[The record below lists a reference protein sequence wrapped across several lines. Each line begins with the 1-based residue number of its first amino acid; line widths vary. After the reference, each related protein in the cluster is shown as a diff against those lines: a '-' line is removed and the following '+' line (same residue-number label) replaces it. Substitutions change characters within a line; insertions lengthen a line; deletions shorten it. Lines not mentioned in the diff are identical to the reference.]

1 MQTNPYAPPQ
11 AVVADPEPT
20 SHGLKHRGVLVMIAL
35 TVLTLGFYY
44 LVWWFRRRPGLNR
57 LNTPRTLA
65 MWPLLLFAVN
75 FLMQFSLGFVEGA
88 APELE
93 DVIGDDGK
101 LFVTLLQFA
110 VGILM
115 IVQAFKIK
123 SMIEDHAE
131 AARSESMF
139 GGSVQLSGLMTF
151 IFSIY
156 YLQWAINRYVVDS
169 ESAPV

>member
-20 SHGLKHRGVLVMIAL
+20 SHGLKRRGLLLMVVLTIV
-35 TVLTLGFYY
+35 TLGFYY

-57 LNTPRTLA
+57 LNSPRKLA
-65 MWPLLLFAVN
+65 IWPLLVFTA
-75 FLMQFSLGFVEGA
+75 QFVLQFGLGFLEGA

-93 DVIGDDGK
+93 VIGEGGK
-101 LFVTLLQFA
+101 AFVTLFQVA

-123 SMIEDHAE
+123 NIIEDHAE
-131 AARSESMF
+131 VAQSESMF
-139 GGSVQLSGLMTF
+139 VEPVQLSGLMTF
-151 IFSIY
+151 FFSIY
-156 YLQWAINRYVVDS
+156 YLQWAINRYVAEPQS
-169 ESAPV
+169 

>member
-20 SHGLKHRGVLVMIAL
+20 SHGLKRRGLLLMVVLTIV
-35 TVLTLGFYY
+35 TLGFYY

-57 LNTPRTLA
+57 LNSPRKLA
-65 MWPLLLFAVN
+65 IWPLLLFTVQ
-75 FLMQFSLGFVEGA
+75 FVMQFGLGFLQGA

-93 DVIGDDGK
+93 VIGERGNVFLT
-101 LFVTLLQFA
+101 LFQVA

-123 SMIEDHAE
+123 NIIEDHAE
-131 AARSESMF
+131 VAQSESMF
-139 GGSVQLSGLMTF
+139 VEPVQLSGLMTF
-151 IFSIY
+151 FFSIY
-156 YLQWAINRYVVDS
+156 YLQWAINRYVVDPQS
-169 ESAPV
+169 